1 MSDWLSAGG
10 LQHKRDDGLQR
21 RHSFARMIASK
32 TRGVYREPHIH
43 GQSREIQKKTCSDV
57 IGCYGY
63 DVNTATDAASASVEQ
78 QCKNADKLLGWAVH
92 THTRARARACA
103 CAHPFNGPSSG
114 TTRVSRYHNGKT
126 KSGFY

>member
-10 LQHKRDDGLQR
+10 LQHKRDNGLQR

-32 TRGVYREPHIH
+32 TRGVYREPHVQ
-43 GQSREIQKKTCSDV
+43 GQSRGIQMKTCSDV

-78 QCKNADKLLGWAVH
+78 QCKNADKLLGWAVDTR
-92 THTRARARACA
+92 THARTL
-103 CAHPFNGPSSG
+103 FNGPSSG
-114 TTRVSRYHNGKT
+114 TTRVSQYHNGKT